1 MLCMSVLNMMMFIAF
16 SVIAVSWGWGMRGT
30 AIGGEKGAMLP
41 GALLGLSFA
50 SFAGTDRTVEYYFI
64 FTAAGAVGMYVGGQ
78 MTYGETLGLT
88 MN

>member
-1 MLCMSVLNMMMFIAF
+1 MSVLNMIMFITF

-50 SFAGTDRTVEYYFI
+50 VFEGIEKTTDFYFI
-64 FTAAGAVGMYVGGQ
+64 FSAQ
-78 MTYGETLGLT
+78 
-88 MN
+88 